1 MRIAVTGASGVLGQ
15 EAVEALCAAG
25 HEVTGV
31 TRRPENVRLIEGYG
45 ATAAVADV
53 FDEDDLVHVFRGH
66 DVVMNALAA
75 TPSGVIS
82 LRPGAWK
89 EDDKLHLVASQAIV
103 SAAIRAGV
111 DRLVQESIMWMYP
124 DSGPDWITEQTAL
137 APKLP
142 AHRAR
147 LAELRHAVG
156 FATSGRTAVV
166 LRLGQLYGRDRRTT
180 ETLHQVRAGKAV
192 LLGSPEQYVTPIH
205 HSDAGAAFVSA
216 LRAGSGIYNV
226 GGQPLT
232 RRRWATDLGRE
243 AGAAGSAKFFPE
255 AVQLAVGSR
264 LEDQR
269 RSLRVSSL
277 RFMNETGWAPT
288 VGPSTPGWSHL

>member
-15 EAVEALCAAG
+15 EAVEALCAEG
-25 HEVTGV
+25 HQVTGI
-31 TRRPENVRLIEGYG
+31 TRFSDTARLIEGYG

-66 DVVMNALAA
+66 DVVINVLAA
-75 TPSGVIS
+75 NPSGVVS

-89 EDDKLHLVASQAIV
+89 DDDKLHLVASQSIV
-103 SAAIRAGV
+103 SAAARADVG
-111 DRLVQESIMWMYP
+111 RLVQESTMWMYP
-124 DSGPDWITEQTAL
+124 DSGSDWITEQTAL
-137 APKLP
+137 SPKLP
-142 AHRAR
+142 PHRAR

-156 FATSGRTAVV
+156 FATGGRTAVV

-180 ETLHQVRAGKAV
+180 QTLQQIRAGRAV
-192 LLGSPEQYVTPIH
+192 LLGTPEQYVTPIH
-205 HSDAGAAFVSA
+205 HNDAGAAFLAA

-232 RRRWATDLGRE
+232 RRRWAIDLARE
-243 AGAAGSAKFFPE
+243 AGATGSAKFFPE
-255 AVQLAVGSR
+255 AVQVAVGSR
-264 LEDQR
+264 LDDQR

-277 RFMNETGWAPT
+277 RFMKETGWEPT